1 MAVVGLRTDRVAA
14 IVSKGRFMSGNKEL
28 RPGDLVRVR
37 SAREILATLDGD
49 GTVEGIPFM
58 PEMIQ
63 HVDRRFRVSKR
74 IEKICWYTPESSSR
88 RLPNTVLLED
98 LRCDGTAHGGCQ
110 AECRIYWKDAW
121 VERVDENAPVRR
133 SDDESVAELRAYV
146 TGRTRV
152 TKTFETGPE
161 EVYRC
166 QITESLGAS
175 TPLQPRDWGQYIAE
189 VRNGNVGL
197 WRFLRVAVR
206 MNIWRVAHRLGRTPD
221 LPKLAGANRVDGQ

>member
-1 MAVVGLRTDRVAA
+1 
-14 IVSKGRFMSGNKEL
+14 MSGNKEL

-110 AECRIYWKDAW
+110 AECRIYWK
-121 VERVDENAPVRR
+121 ERMGRARRRDAPVRR
-133 SDDESVAELRAYV
+133 SDDESRRGAPRVR

-161 EVYRC
+161 GGLSVPDHRV
-166 QITESLGAS
+166 SA
-175 TPLQPRDWGQYIAE
+175 
-189 VRNGNVGL
+189 VGT
-197 WRFLRVAVR
+197 AT
-206 MNIWRVAHRLGRTPD
+206 A
-221 LPKLAGANRVDGQ
+221 A

>member
-1 MAVVGLRTDRVAA
+1 
-14 IVSKGRFMSGNKEL
+14 MSGNKEL

-133 SDDESVAELRAYV
+133 SDDEFVASSA
-146 TGRTRV
+146 RT
-152 TKTFETGPE
+152 
-161 EVYRC
+161 
-166 QITESLGAS
+166 
-175 TPLQPRDWGQYIAE
+175 
-189 VRNGNVGL
+189 
-197 WRFLRVAVR
+197 
-206 MNIWRVAHRLGRTPD
+206 
-221 LPKLAGANRVDGQ
+221 